1 MRSLWEAEAP
11 GLELVLD
18 LIQVIMAVAVE
29 LVALQRPSQ
38 KRCFKQMSSIPL

>member
-11 GLELVLD
+11 GLELVMD

-29 LVALQRPSQ
+29 AVAE
-38 KRCFKQMSSIPL
+38 KR